1 MDFKSLLNTTFIAP
15 AHCYTPVYILHFPL
29 GFLLE
34 QLILV
39 MDAPHSLLY
48 LVYFM
53 TFVFLCMLVDAF
65 HAHNLPFLL
74 AVKHKILFVKVALRY
89 EGLIRSSWVISGSL
103 IIALLRIV
111 TSFTMPINNIWG
123 LPFSPDIRESLRI
136 RHLFKFP
143 LCEFWLLWIIRNRLP
158 QRTLIQLR
166 TLHIHEQELIIL
178 LVNQVIDAMGQR
190 TLLAHTTH
198 YPKSLIERGR
208 PFRFL
213 DFVNAWQAEQMITD
227 ESCHSIRLLLTAAA
241 IQTHYCVYCIFLGLR
256 ILSDT
261 RQPRNYFFEKRLLC

>member
-1 MDFKSLLNTTFIAP
+1 MMDFKSLLNTTFIAP

-89 EGLIRSSWVISGSL
+89 EGLIRSS
-103 IIALLRIV
+103 
-111 TSFTMPINNIWG
+111 
-123 LPFSPDIRESLRI
+123 
-136 RHLFKFP
+136 
-143 LCEFWLLWIIRNRLP
+143 
-158 QRTLIQLR
+158 
-166 TLHIHEQELIIL
+166 
-178 LVNQVIDAMGQR
+178 
-190 TLLAHTTH
+190 
-198 YPKSLIERGR
+198 
-208 PFRFL
+208 
-213 DFVNAWQAEQMITD
+213 
-227 ESCHSIRLLLTAAA
+227 
-241 IQTHYCVYCIFLGLR
+241 
-256 ILSDT
+256 
-261 RQPRNYFFEKRLLC
+261 